1 MPEQLMC
8 PMRSDAKTVRHCQPD
23 KCMWGQAYD
32 YEEDG
37 RCVRVWVCAVFND
50 SSNFYR
56 PNGVFYQLGKEEQ

>member
-23 KCMWGQAYD
+23 KCMWGKAYD

-37 RCVRVWVCAVFND
+37 KYVRCWICAIFND
-50 SSNFYR
+50 SSGLYQ
-56 PNGVFYQLGKEEQ
+56 PNGVMILCPTSD